1 MTKSVYMKLI
11 TVTLFFSVLF
21 LACSKENTINQN
33 KNVNEKYIV
42 YYFHPTARCE
52 SCLNLEAYIKE
63 IVETKYTNTGFVFRS
78 INIEDKENEH
88 FRKEFNLKFSSVVIV
103 NMENNRW
110 KNLDSIWS
118 YVEAKEEFFN
128 YAQKEINNFIKTSN

>member
-1 MTKSVYMKLI
+1 MKLI
-11 TVTLFFSVLF
+11 TATLFFSVLF

-63 IVETKYTNTGFVFRS
+63 IVETKYTKAGFVFKS

-110 KNLDSIWS
+110 RNLDSIWS